1 MVLEI
6 KLICCCR
13 QYASQLACS
22 QIQLTLKYTQTVSL
36 RCCFCVL
43 SFENAKKKGHQSR
56 NLRYDYQ
63 LRQLGLVSL
72 AGCQIVSLIQCLL
85 PILSSFTLL
94 VNLNIYKFSVVVD
107 LLKLLSDWPAAHPPV
122 LTTKQPDGSYL
133 IYLPKIEHYS
143 RRTPGTNDLVCCC
156 RQYARQPEC

>member
-1 MVLEI
+1 MLTNTANIKVYTDCFLTVVFVFYVL
-6 KLICCCR
+6 K
-13 QYASQLACS
+13 
-22 QIQLTLKYTQTVSL
+22 TL
-36 RCCFCVL
+36 
-43 SFENAKKKGHQSR
+43 KKKGHQSR

-63 LRQLGLVSL
+63 LRQLGLVSP

-94 VNLNIYKFSVVVD
+94 VNLSIYKFSVVVD
-107 LLKLLSDWPAAHPPV
+107 LFKLLSDWPAAHPPV
-122 LTTKQPDGSYL
+122 LTTKQPDGSHL
-133 IYLPKIEHYS
+133 IYVPKIEHYS